1 MIGCKHAEPL
11 KESSNALTDADFAP
25 LNGVSWM
32 GKLTYLDYSSDQTV
46 SILSRIKV
54 SKVENVP
61 NQWRFKYEYPKEP
74 QANSEEIV
82 EIKQNGLYWGSELVK
97 KKHRLPDGA
106 LSIVTEEHR
115 QDGNKEGIIRH
126 TYLIDS
132 SSFSIKKEVKYDDAN
147 EYFLR
152 HKYEWAK

>member
-1 MIGCKHAEPL
+1 
-11 KESSNALTDADFAP
+11 
-25 LNGVSWM
+25 M

-97 KKHRLPDGA
+97 EKRRLSDGA
-106 LSIVTEEHR
+106 LSIVTEEHG

-132 SSFSIKKEVKYDDAN
+132 SSFSIKRK
-147 EYFLR
+147 
-152 HKYEWAK
+152 